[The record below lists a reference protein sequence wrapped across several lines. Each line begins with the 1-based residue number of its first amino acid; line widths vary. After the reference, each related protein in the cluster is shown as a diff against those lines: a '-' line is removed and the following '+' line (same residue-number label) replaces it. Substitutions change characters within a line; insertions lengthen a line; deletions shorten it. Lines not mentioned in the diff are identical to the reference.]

1 MFSRASLKYAPCAT
15 IRYTL
20 AYPPSRKPS
29 PGNQILHYTVK
40 QRVARIEAANL
51 APLLKGSMVGL
62 EKESL
67 RVNSEGTIAQT
78 PHPVAFGS
86 ALAHPYITTDYSE
99 ALLEFITPPF
109 HEAGEALG
117 FLRDL
122 QQFVY
127 NRMESEL
134 LWATSMPCVVGGEEG
149 IPIAHYGSSN
159 AGMMKTVYRRGLGY
173 RYGRVMQV
181 IAGVHM
187 NYSFSDAFWQALQQ
201 LEGDD
206 RTLQDY
212 ISDRYFD
219 LLRNLLRVGWLI
231 PYLFGASPAVCKSFL
246 QGKPSSLESFD
257 EYTYYEPY
265 ATSLRMGDIGYQ
277 NNKENEVG
285 IKANYDSLAD
295 YVESLSCAINTAS
308 PEYEKI
314 GVKVDGEYRQLNANI
329 LQIENEYYSTV
340 RPKQLLQ
347 GYEKPSLALKR
358 RGVRYLELRSLD
370 VNAFDPLG
378 INESQLHFIEALL
391 LYCLLADS
399 PPITPQE
406 RVEIDQNEMLA
417 AHRGREPGLTLKRCG
432 KAITLQQWALE
443 LCEGMEAVCDLLDS
457 NTTKRPYHQ
466 ALARQRRA
474 VENPDLTPSARMLAE
489 MRNGKESFFELARR
503 KSLEHQ
509 WYFAEL
515 PIDREREQML
525 TELAER
531 SLQKQRAI
539 EASDSVDFDT
549 FLQQYAA
556 QG

>member
-1 MFSRASLKYAPCAT
+1 M
-15 IRYTL
+15 
-20 AYPPSRKPS
+20 
-29 PGNQILHYTVK
+29 HYTVK

-67 RVNSEGTIAQT
+67 RVNSEGKIAQT
-78 PHPVAFGS
+78 AHPKALGS
-86 ALAHPYITTDYSE
+86 ALTHPYITTDYSE

-109 HEAGEALG
+109 HEMCEAQS

-127 NRMESEL
+127 NRLDEEV
-134 LWATSMPCVVGGEEG
+134 LWSTSMPCVVAGEAG
-149 IPIAHYGSSN
+149 IPIAAYGNSN
-159 AGMMKTVYRRGLGY
+159 AGMMKTVYRRGLGN

-181 IAGVHM
+181 IAGVHF

-206 RTLQDY
+206 RNLQDY
-212 ISDRYFD
+212 ISERYFD

-246 QGKPSSLESFD
+246 NGKQNKLESFD
-257 EYTYYEPY
+257 EFTYYEPY

-295 YVESLSCAINTAS
+295 YVDSLSCAINTPS
-308 PEYEKI
+308 PEYEAI

-347 GYEKPSLALKR
+347 GYEKPSLALKK

-391 LYCLLADS
+391 LYCLLSDS

-406 RVEIDQNEMLA
+406 RIEIDQNEMLA
-417 AHRGREPGLTLKRCG
+417 AHRGREPGLQLKRCG
-432 KAITLQQWALE
+432 KDITLQQWARE
-443 LCEGMEAVCDLLDS
+443 ICDGMEAVCELLDS
-457 NTTKRPYHQ
+457 NTTRHPYRQ

-474 VENPDLTPSARMLAE
+474 VDNPNLTPSARMLAE
-489 MRNGKESFFELARR
+489 MRSGGETFFEFARR

-515 PIDREREQML
+515 PIEPERERML

-531 SLQKQRAI
+531 SLQKQREI
-539 EASDSVDFDT
+539 EAADTLGFDQ
-549 FLQQYAA
+549 FLEEYAR
-556 QG
+556 QE

>member
-1 MFSRASLKYAPCAT
+1 
-15 IRYTL
+15 
-20 AYPPSRKPS
+20 
-29 PGNQILHYTVK
+29 
-40 QRVARIEAANL
+40 
-51 APLLKGSMVGL
+51 MVGL

-67 RVNSEGTIAQT
+67 RVNSEGKIAQT
-78 PHPVAFGS
+78 PHPQQLGS
-86 ALAHPYITTDYSE
+86 ALTQPYITTDYSE

-109 HEAGEALG
+109 HEVGEALG

-127 NRMESEL
+127 TRLDKEL
-134 LWATSMPCVVGGEEG
+134 LWATSMPCVVAGESS
-149 IPIAHYGSSN
+149 IPIAAYGSSN
-159 AGMMKTVYRRGLGY
+159 AGMMKTVYRRGLGH

-181 IAGVHM
+181 IAGVHF
-187 NYSFSDAFWQALQQ
+187 NYSYSDAFWQALQQ

-206 RTLQDY
+206 RPLQEFM
-212 ISDRYFD
+212 SERYFG

-246 QGKPSSLESFD
+246 NGKNATLHSFD

-285 IKANYDSLAD
+285 IKADYSSLQNYVDSLTR
-295 YVESLSCAINTAS
+295 AITTHS

-314 GVKVDGEYRQLNANI
+314 GVKLDGEYRQLNANI

-347 GYEKPSLALKR
+347 GNEKPSLALKR
-358 RGVRYLELRSLD
+358 RGVRYIELRSLD

-378 INESQLHFIEALL
+378 INEAQLYFLEALL
-391 LYCLLADS
+391 LYCLFADS
-399 PPITPQE
+399 PPISAIE
-406 RVEIDQNEMLA
+406 RVEIDQNEMKV
-417 AHRGREPGLTLKRCG
+417 AHRGREPGLNLMRCG
-432 KAITLQQWALE
+432 AAVSLRQWAGE
-443 LCEGMEAVCDLLDS
+443 ICDAMTSVCELLDS
-457 NTTKRPYHQ
+457 NTAKRPYQQ

-474 VENPDLTPSARMLAE
+474 VDNPDLTPSARMLAE
-489 MRNGKESFFELARR
+489 MRSGGESFFELARR

-515 PIDREREQML
+515 PIAPEQEKML
-525 TELAER
+525 TEMANR
-531 SLQKQRAI
+531 SLRKQAEI
-539 EASDSVDFDT
+539 EAADTMGFDEY
-549 FLQQYAA
+549 LQEYFG

>member
-1 MFSRASLKYAPCAT
+1 M
-15 IRYTL
+15 
-20 AYPPSRKPS
+20 
-29 PGNQILHYTVK
+29 HYTVK
-40 QRVARIEAANL
+40 QRVARMEAANL
-51 APLLKGSMVGL
+51 TPLLKGSMVGL
-62 EKESL
+62 EKECL
-67 RVNSEGTIAQT
+67 RVNSEGKIAQT
-78 PHPVAFGS
+78 PHPTSLGS
-86 ALAHPYITTDYSE
+86 ALTHPYLTTDYSE

-109 HEAGEALG
+109 HEMGEALG
-117 FLRDL
+117 FLCDL

-127 NRMESEL
+127 NRLDEEL
-134 LWATSMPCVVGGEEG
+134 LWATSMPCVVAGESS
-149 IPIAHYGSSN
+149 IPIAAYGTSN

-181 IAGVHM
+181 IAGVHF

-206 RTLQDY
+206 RNLQDY

-246 QGKPSSLESFD
+246 KGSENKLESFD
-257 EYTYYEPY
+257 DYTYYEPY

-277 NNKENEVG
+277 NNKENETG

-295 YVESLSCAINTAS
+295 YVESLSCAINTPC

-314 GVKVDGEYRQLNANI
+314 GLKVDGEYRQLNANI

-358 RGVRYLELRSLD
+358 RGVRYIELRSLD
-370 VNAFDPLG
+370 VNVFDPMG
-378 INESQLHFIEALL
+378 INESQLHFLEALM

-406 RVEIDQNEMLA
+406 RIEIDQNEMDT
-417 AHRGREPGLTLKRCG
+417 AHNGRRPGLELKRCG
-432 KAITLQQWALE
+432 KTITLQQWATE
-443 LCEGMEAVCDLLDS
+443 ICEGMEAVCDLLDS
-457 NTTKRPYHQ
+457 NTTKRPYRQ

-474 VENPDLTPSARMLAE
+474 VENPDLTPSARMLTE
-489 MRNGKESFFELARR
+489 MHSGKETFFEFARR

-515 PIDREREQML
+515 PIEREREQML
-525 TELAER
+525 TEMAER
-531 SLQKQRAI
+531 SLQKQKEI
-539 EASDSVDFDT
+539 EAADNVDFDR
-549 FLQQYAA
+549 FLKDYFS

>member
-1 MFSRASLKYAPCAT
+1 
-15 IRYTL
+15 
-20 AYPPSRKPS
+20 
-29 PGNQILHYTVK
+29 
-40 QRVARIEAANL
+40 
-51 APLLKGSMVGL
+51 MVGL

-67 RVNSEGTIAQT
+67 RVNSEGKIAQT
-78 PHPVAFGS
+78 PHPPTLGS
-86 ALAHPYITTDYSE
+86 ALTHPYITTDYSE

-109 HEAGEALG
+109 HEMGEALS

-127 NRMESEL
+127 NRLDEEV
-134 LWATSMPCVVGGEEG
+134 LWATSMPCVVAGESS
-149 IPIAHYGSSN
+149 IPIAYYGESN
-159 AGMMKTVYRRGLGY
+159 AGKMKTIYRRGLGN

-181 IAGVHM
+181 IAGVHF

-246 QGKPSSLESFD
+246 NGKESSLESFD
-257 EYTYYEPY
+257 DSTYYEPY

-277 NNKENEVG
+277 NNKENETG
-285 IKANYDSLAD
+285 IKADYDNLAEYVDSLT
-295 YVESLSCAINTAS
+295 YAINT
-308 PEYEKI
+308 PCEEYEAL

-358 RGVRYLELRSLD
+358 RGVRYIELRSLD

-378 INESQLHFIEALL
+378 INESQLYFLEALM

-406 RVEIDQNEMLA
+406 RVEIDQNEMLV
-417 AHRGREPGLTLKRCG
+417 AHCGREQGLELKRCG
-432 KAITLQQWALE
+432 KAITLQQWASE
-443 LCEGMEAVCDLLDS
+443 ICEGMEPVCELLDG
-457 NTTKRPYHQ
+457 NTTKRPYRQ

-474 VENPDLTPSARMLAE
+474 VDNPDLTPSARMLEE
-489 MRNGKESFFELARR
+489 MRRGGETFFEVARR

-515 PIDREREQML
+515 PIAREREQML

-531 SLQKQRAI
+531 SLQKQREI
-539 EASDSVDFDT
+539 EMADSVDFDR
-549 FLQQYAA
+549 FLLDYAR
-556 QG
+556 QE